1 MRRSKQGT
9 SWTCALAL
17 LALACS
23 ATPSPVPMIGPEE
36 DLSVLAG
43 EWIGE
48 YTSRE
53 TGRAG
58 SISFKLEAG
67 KDTAFGDVLMVPR
80 EPRGATPDPQRSAE
94 SMRTAPHVLTI
105 AFVRVSGSSISG
117 TIDPYPSPD
126 CSCTLTTVFRGQIEG
141 DRIAG
146 EFLIRHSGHE
156 MAAQQGTWWAERKR

>member
-1 MRRSKQGT
+1 M
-9 SWTCALAL
+9 ALVAV
-17 LALACS
+17 ACR
-23 ATPSPVPMIGPEE
+23 ANPSPVPMIGPEE

-48 YTSRE
+48 YSSQE

-67 KDTAFGDVLMVPR
+67 KDTAYGDVLMIPR

-94 SMRTAPHVLTI
+94 STRNAPQVLTI
-105 AFVRVSGSSISG
+105 SFVRVSGRTISG
-117 TIDPYPSPD
+117 TIDPYQSPD
-126 CSCTLTTVFRGQIEG
+126 CSCTLTTIFRGQIEG

-146 EFLIRHSGHE
+146 EFLIRHSGADMPSQH
-156 MAAQQGTWWAERKR
+156 GTWWAARKR